1 MAKKAILI
9 IFTLIFSTNAI
20 SSEIVASIKPLH
32 SLVSAVTQEVIQFL
46 Y

>member
-1 MAKKAILI
+1 MSKKILLI
-9 IFTLIFSTNAI
+9 IFSLSISTNAI